1 MNQNTNTFI
10 SKRIK
15 QGLKEAKI
23 SQTQLSNMIDKS
35 RAYVSNITQGR
46 YTPKVSE
53 LLRIAE
59 FLNKPIGYFF
69 GEDAPGLMH
78 YVDKA
83 KKWDKVV
90 SMIENN
96 MRTDL
101 KNNAI
106 AIPLVDITKV
116 QNKSAEELIM
126 LKKTTKEFIYLSQS
140 YLRDYLKFFKSAD
153 RLVAVKVF
161 IRDYPEFGINIGDL
175 LVFEQIDSNDIGD
188 YSGKLFTVIYND
200 QMGIKRVYKEGNE
213 YYFEPMHS
221 NPPID
226 RIHKNN
232 PNLIIPGRIV
242 LTMHTKMY

>member
-15 QGLKEAKI
+15 KGLKEAKL
-23 SQTQLSNMIDKS
+23 SQTQLANMIDKS

-59 FLNKPIGYFF
+59 FLNKPIGFFF

-90 SMIENN
+90 SMIDRN
-96 MRTDL
+96 MQTDM
-101 KNNAI
+101 KNDAI
-106 AIPLVDITKV
+106 AIPLVDITKA
-116 QNKSAEELIM
+116 QNKSADELIM
-126 LKKTTKEFIYLSQS
+126 LKKSTKEFIYLSQS
-140 YLRDYLKFFKSAD
+140 YLREHLKFFKPAD
-153 RLVAVKVF
+153 SLVAVKVF
-161 IRDYPEFGINIGDL
+161 IRDYPEFGLNIGDL
-175 LVFEQIDSNDIGD
+175 IVFEQIPDNDIGD
-188 YSGKLFTVIYND
+188 DSGKLFTIIYNN
-200 QMGIKRVYKEGNE
+200 QMGIKRIYKEGNE

-221 NPPID
+221 NPQVD
-226 RIHKNN
+226 RIHKND

-242 LTMHTKMY
+242 LTMQTKMY